1 MFRWLFALS
10 LMFSPLS
17 WAGGIDV
24 NTADLTALDSL
35 PGIGP
40 SKAQAIIDYRT
51 QNGPFKSVEDLAAVP
66 GIGDATLAN
75 IRALVQIGPGAPG
88 GAPVAGSAPSS
99 GETPA
104 EPKPAPMAITGAS
117 ASGAPAAGA
126 VDINSASVDELE
138 TLPGIGT
145 TKAKAIVAD
154 REANGPF
161 KTCADLDRVDGIG
174 MSTVTSIGSACVA
187 KPPAPR

>member
-10 LMFSPLS
+10 LMFAPLS

-24 NTADLTALDSL
+24 NSADLTALDSL

-75 IRALVQIGPGAPG
+75 IRPLVQIGG
-88 GAPVAGSAPSS
+88 GSA
-99 GETPA
+99 G
-104 EPKPAPMAITGAS
+104 
-117 ASGAPAAGA
+117 GAPAAGA
-126 VDINSASVDELE
+126 APAGERPAASSAPPAASSAPPAGDAIDINSATVDQLE
-138 TLPGIGT
+138 TLPGIGV
-145 TKAKAIVAD
+145 TKAKAILAD

-161 KTCADLDRVDGIG
+161 KDCAELDRVDGIG
-174 MSTVTSIGSACVA
+174 PSTVASIGAACTA
-187 KPPAPR
+187 KPPAK